1 MTSVI
6 LCGGQ
11 SSRMGSDKGL
21 LKQDDKTWAQ
31 TAFEK
36 MAALQLPVV
45 ISVNEQ
51 QYAGYAAVF
60 SPGLLIKD
68 DPSVEVK
75 GPLLGLLSVHK
86 HIPEEDLLV
95 MACDMPLM
103 QTQILELLLQHA
115 EQNLSED
122 AVVFLN
128 DGEPEPLCA
137 LYRRSGLQKTLES
150 AVQHS
155 LKKFSMKNMLEQLNV
170 AYIPVT
176 PEFKQAFR
184 NINAHAELNG
194 L

>member
-1 MTSVI
+1 MTGVI

-11 SSRMGSDKGL
+11 SSRMGADKGL
-21 LKQDDKTWAQ
+21 LKQDAGTWAQ
-31 TAFEK
+31 SAFKK
-36 MAALQLPVV
+36 MAALQMPVV

-51 QYAGYAAVF
+51 QYGGYAAVF
-60 SPGLLIKD
+60 SPALLIKD
-68 DPSVEVK
+68 DPSAEVK

-95 MACDMPLM
+95 MACDLPLM
-103 QTQILELLLQHA
+103 QTQILQLLLQHA
-115 EQNLSED
+115 EQNLSSD

-137 LYRRSGLQKTLES
+137 LYRRSGLQKSLES
-150 AVQHS
+150 AVRHS
-155 LKKFSMKNMLEQLNV
+155 LKKFSMKNMLEQLSV
-170 AYIPVT
+170 AYIPLA
-176 PEFKQAFR
+176 PEHIPAFR

>member
-1 MTSVI
+1 
-6 LCGGQ
+6 
-11 SSRMGSDKGL
+11 MGADKGL
-21 LKQDDKTWAQ
+21 LKQDAGTWAQ
-31 TAFEK
+31 SAFEK

-51 QYAGYAAVF
+51 QYGGYAAVF
-60 SPGLLIKD
+60 SPALLIKD
-68 DPSVEVK
+68 DPSAEVK

-95 MACDMPLM
+95 MACDLPLM
-103 QTQILELLLQHA
+103 QTQILQLLLQHA
-115 EQNLSED
+115 EQNLSND

-150 AVQHS
+150 AVQHT
-155 LKKFSMKNMLEQLNV
+155 LKKFSMKNMLEQLSV
-170 AYIPVT
+170 TYIPLALEHI
-176 PEFKQAFR
+176 PAFR

>member
-1 MTSVI
+1 MTGLI

-11 SSRMGSDKGL
+11 SSRMGADKGL
-21 LKQDDKTWAQ
+21 LKQDADTWAQ
-31 TAFEK
+31 SAFEK

-51 QYAGYAAVF
+51 QYAEYAAIF
-60 SPGLLIKD
+60 SPSLLIND
-68 DPSVEVK
+68 DASIEVK

-86 HIPEEDLLV
+86 HIPEEDLVV

-103 QTQILELLLQHA
+103 QTDIFKLLLQHA
-115 EQNLSED
+115 EQNLSSD

-137 LYRRSGLQKTLES
+137 LYRKSGLQKTLES
-150 AVQHS
+150 AAQHT
-155 LKKFSMKNMLEQLNV
+155 LKKFSMKNMLEQLSV
-170 AYIPVT
+170 AYLPIA

-184 NINAHAELNG
+184 NFNAHAELNG